1 LISWIETATKSSLV
15 SSQPR
20 KNLLHIDL
28 PTAVMRHCM
37 LNRRDRTLLLGLLLD
52 VPSQRTRIVLQRCY
66 RGLLMRCKRLLW
78 RVCKRWCACGLHRR
92 EQVLQ
97 ALGIERGD
105 ELLQTWRDCARRNT
119 SSRSVRRRC
128 TVTRREARWRH
139 GWHTICRLSLL
150 AVAVRLGR
158 ELLRLVTPHALF
170 LAQDEL
176 HADLEILVV
185 VIVEFDVV
193 RTCTGTV
200 EEAKIDQPGVLIRT
214 TKTADSKDSLHEL
227 PTNDGIEVQAWAQ
240 VENVNCEPATLEGLL
255 DPVYE
260 VPVEILV
267 GYDLH
272 IRNVLR
278 RALWQRQAVVRV
290 GRTGTSAEPASSVV
304 WRW

>member
-1 LISWIETATKSSLV
+1 
-15 SSQPR
+15 
-20 KNLLHIDL
+20 
-28 PTAVMRHCM
+28 
-37 LNRRDRTLLLGLLLD
+37 
-52 VPSQRTRIVLQRCY
+52 
-66 RGLLMRCKRLLW
+66 
-78 RVCKRWCACGLHRR
+78 
-92 EQVLQ
+92 
-97 ALGIERGD
+97 
-105 ELLQTWRDCARRNT
+105 
-119 SSRSVRRRC
+119 
-128 TVTRREARWRH
+128 
-139 GWHTICRLSLL
+139 LL
-150 AVAVRLGR
+150 AVAVRLWR
-158 ELLRLVTPHALF
+158 ELLRLMTPHALF

-214 TKTADSKDSLHEL
+214 TKAADSKDSLHEL

-272 IRNVLR
+272 IRNILR

>member
-1 LISWIETATKSSLV
+1 
-15 SSQPR
+15 
-20 KNLLHIDL
+20 
-28 PTAVMRHCM
+28 
-37 LNRRDRTLLLGLLLD
+37 
-52 VPSQRTRIVLQRCY
+52 
-66 RGLLMRCKRLLW
+66 MRCKRLLR
-78 RVCKRWCACGLHRR
+78 RVGKWWCACGLHCR

-97 ALGIERGD
+97 ALGVERGD
-105 ELLQTWRDCARRNT
+105 ELLETWRDST
-119 SSRSVRRRC
+119 WRSAYSWCMRRRC
-128 TVTRREARWRH
+128 AITGRESRRRHRRHTVR
-139 GWHTICRLSLL
+139 RLSLL
-150 AVAVRLGR
+150 AVAVRLWR
-158 ELLRLVTPHALF
+158 ELLRLMTPHALF

-214 TKTADSKDSLHEL
+214 TKAADSKDSLHEL